1 MSRYSTEITGMRVKS
16 VIVATA
22 VLWLSGCAGQHDG
35 IVNRTGLPA
44 IDVEATDL
52 NGDGA
57 VDRDEFNERLK
68 YLFTRRDS
76 DGDESITPAELP
88 DVKPAAYQE
97 ADRNADG
104 RLSRD
109 EYYRLK
115 GFDFEALDLDDDEI
129 LYSREILR
137 W

>member
-1 MSRYSTEITGMRVKS
+1 MSRIASRRSELRVRYTVLITSALVLGACAGNNA
-16 VIVATA
+16 IVA
-22 VLWLSGCAGQHDG
+22 S
-35 IVNRTGLPA
+35 RTGLPV

-57 VDRDEFNERLK
+57 IDRDEFNERLK
-68 YLFTRRDS
+68 HLFNTRDS
-76 DGDESITPAELP
+76 DGDESITAAELP
-88 DVKPAAYQE
+88 DAKAAAYQE

-104 RLSRD
+104 RLSRE
-109 EYYRLK
+109 EYYRLR
-115 GFDFEALDLDDDEI
+115 GFDFEVLDLDDDEI